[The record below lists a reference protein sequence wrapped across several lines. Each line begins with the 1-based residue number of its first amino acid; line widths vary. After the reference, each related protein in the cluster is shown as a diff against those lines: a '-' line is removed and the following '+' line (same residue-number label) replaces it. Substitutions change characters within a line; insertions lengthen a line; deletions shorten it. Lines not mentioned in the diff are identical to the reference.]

1 MIIQIPYGA
10 SHLPIETRAVNLV
23 GVYTPRSS
31 APAPDPAA
39 AIRAA
44 LGSPVAGPRLREAA
58 RGSRSA
64 MILVD
69 DVTRETPAHL
79 IVPAILEELA
89 AGGLPADG
97 VRVMIAL
104 GTHRPMSSAE
114 VRRKLGAD
122 VLRDV
127 EVLQHDH
134 RNVALEDLGRTP
146 DGTPISLNRD
156 VLEADLVIG
165 TGSVVPHHVAGFSAG
180 AKIVQPGVSGAS
192 TTAATHMFSARAG
205 TPLLG
210 QVDSTVRREME
221 SIAERA
227 GMRQVLNVTL
237 NSDGRLVSAH
247 FGATKPAF
255 RRAVDDARRIYGVP
269 AAGELDIVIAG
280 SHPCDIEFWQAHKS
294 LYPAVMMTRRN
305 GTIIL
310 VTPCP
315 EGVAVTHQDLLG
327 YAARPVGDI
336 VARAARGEIADQV
349 AAALAVAWARVREHA
364 RVVLV
369 SDGISAQDARALGF
383 EKADDVESALRSAAK
398 RYGAS
403 PSVGVLT
410 HAPETLP
417 LRN

>member
-156 VLEADLVIG
+156 VLEAGLVIG

-227 GMRQVLNVTL
+227 GMHQVLNVTL

-247 FGATKPAF
+247 FGATKAAF

-310 VTPCP
+310 VNALPRRRCRDAPGLAWLRRAAGRRYRGARRTRRDSGPGGRGAGRLHGHACASMRASCWCP
-315 EGVAVTHQDLLG
+315 TG
-327 YAARPVGDI
+327 YPLRTRGRLASKRPTTWNQRCAARPSAM
-336 VARAARGEIADQV
+336 ARRQ
-349 AAALAVAWARVREHA
+349 AW
-364 RVVLV
+364 
-369 SDGISAQDARALGF
+369 
-383 EKADDVESALRSAAK
+383 ES
-398 RYGAS
+398 
-403 PSVGVLT
+403 
-410 HAPETLP
+410 
-417 LRN
+417 